1 MLYENGKCSKF
12 MKMLLLLVESQKSF
26 DFGSLKWPNFRMK
39 LFIMGHCGVINGPE
53 VNSFKD
59 TPAKKL
65 VKTLVQ
71 EMLLQARNHNH
82 CLLLLPTKGQLI
94 SE

>member
-1 MLYENGKCSKF
+1 
-12 MKMLLLLVESQKSF
+12 MKMLLLCTIAESEKSF
-26 DFGSLKWPNFRMK
+26 DFRSLKWPNFRMK

-65 VKTLVQ
+65 VKTLV
-71 EMLLQARNHNH
+71 
-82 CLLLLPTKGQLI
+82 
-94 SE
+94 